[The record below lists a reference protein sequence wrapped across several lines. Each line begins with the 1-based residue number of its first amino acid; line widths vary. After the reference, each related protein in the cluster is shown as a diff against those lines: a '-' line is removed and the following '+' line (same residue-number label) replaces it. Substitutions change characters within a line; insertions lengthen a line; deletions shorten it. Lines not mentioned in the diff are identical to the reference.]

1 MARATY
7 VIDTHPLVWYFA
19 DSPRLSAIA
28 KQAFAD
34 IEQGAALGIIPT
46 IVLAEMVHLADK
58 KKIPI
63 GISETI
69 AKIHQSTNFGVA
81 SLDLST
87 ILLMIPLK
95 TYEIHDRVI
104 VATSQSFGA
113 SLITRDEFIRNS
125 EIVSCIW

>member
-1 MARATY
+1 MAPAIY
-7 VIDTHPLVWYFA
+7 VIDTHPLVWYFI
-19 DSPRLSAIA
+19 DSPKLSAIA
-28 KQAFAD
+28 KNVFVD
-34 IEQGAALGIIPT
+34 IEQGTSLGIIPT

-63 GISETI
+63 SITETI

-81 SLDLST
+81 SLDLT
-87 ILLMIPLK
+87 IILLMIPLK

-113 SLITRDEFIRNS
+113 SLITRDEFIGKS
-125 EIVSCIW
+125 KIVPCVW